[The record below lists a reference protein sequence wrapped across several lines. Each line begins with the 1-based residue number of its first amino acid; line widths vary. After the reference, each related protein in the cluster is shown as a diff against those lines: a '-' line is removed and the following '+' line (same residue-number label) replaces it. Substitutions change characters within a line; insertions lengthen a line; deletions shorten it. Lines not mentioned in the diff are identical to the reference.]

1 MQPNFTKQINLKHP
15 HVMKNII
22 FSIAFLTSILG
33 FSQGTITVEDVQIPL
48 VLKLKID
55 DFKTKL
61 VLNGSGVRTK
71 FFISLYVEALYL
83 IEKNS
88 DAVAILDSKVDPMA
102 VRLHLTSSL
111 VTNKKIIEAITNG
124 LKKTCTANCAAVQSK
139 MDEMIAFFTNELKPD
154 DYIDLIYNP
163 DIESTIVNLNSI
175 PIGKV
180 KGFDFKR
187 ALFGIWLE
195 EKPINKALKNRLLG
209 L

>member
-1 MQPNFTKQINLKHP
+1 
-15 HVMKNII
+15 MKNISYI
-22 FSIAFLTSILG
+22 ILFLLTFQS
-33 FSQGTITVEDVQIPL
+33 FSQATITVEDVQLPT

-83 IEKNS
+83 KEKS
-88 DAVAILDSKVDPMA
+88 TDAIAILDSHDPMA

-111 VTNKKIIEAITNG
+111 VTNKKIIEAINNG
-124 LKKTCTANCAAVQSK
+124 IKKTCTSNCSVAQSK
-139 MDEMIAFFTNELKPD
+139 MDEMVAFFKNELKPD

-163 DIESTIVNLNSI
+163 DIDSIIVNCNNI
-175 PIGKV
+175 TIGKV
-180 KGFDFKR
+180 QGFDFKR

-195 EKPINKALKNRLLG
+195 EKPVNKALKNRLLG

>member
-1 MQPNFTKQINLKHP
+1 MRKLL
-15 HVMKNII
+15 
-22 FSIAFLTSILG
+22 FLLLIVG
-33 FSQGTITVEDVQIPL
+33 QNCFSQSTVIVEDVELPV

-83 IEKNS
+83 KEKS
-88 DAVAILDSKVDPMA
+88 TDATAILDSHDPMA
-102 VRLHLTSSL
+102 VRLHLTSAL
-111 VTNKKIIEAITNG
+111 VTNKKIIDAITNG
-124 LKKTCTANCAAVQSK
+124 IKKTCSVNCATAQLK
-139 MDEMIAFFTNELKPD
+139 MDQMISFFKNDLKPN

-163 DIESTIVNLNSI
+163 ESDAIIVNLNNAT
-175 PIGKV
+175 IGQV
-180 KGFDFKR
+180 QGFDFKR

>member
-1 MQPNFTKQINLKHP
+1 
-15 HVMKNII
+15 MKNIFCTVLLLI
-22 FSIAFLTSILG
+22 VSISFAQS
-33 FSQGTITVEDVQIPL
+33 TITVEDVQLPL
-48 VLKLKID
+48 VLKLKVD

-83 IEKNS
+83 KEKNS
-88 DAVAILDSKVDPMA
+88 DAVAILDSKDPMA

-124 LKKTCTANCAAVQSK
+124 LRKTCTVNCAAVQLK
-139 MDEMIAFFTNELKPD
+139 MEEMITFFTNELKPD

-163 DIESTIVNLNSI
+163 DIDSTIVNLNSVT
-175 PIGKV
+175 IGKV
-180 KGFDFKR
+180 KGFEFKR

>member
-1 MQPNFTKQINLKHP
+1 
-15 HVMKNII
+15 MKNLLCTLLLL
-22 FSIAFLTSILG
+22 IALPCL
-33 FSQGTITVEDVQIPL
+33 SQSTITIEDVQLPL

-61 VLNGSGVRTK
+61 VLNGCGVRTK

-83 IEKNS
+83 KEKNT
-88 DAVAILDSKVDPMA
+88 DAVSILDSKDAMA

-111 VTNKKIIEAITNG
+111 VTNKKIIDAITNG
-124 LKKTCTANCAAVQSK
+124 LKKTCTSNCAAVQLK

-163 DIESTIVNLNSI
+163 EIDATIVNLNGNTM
-175 PIGKV
+175 GKV
-180 KGFDFKR
+180 SGFDFKR

>member
-1 MQPNFTKQINLKHP
+1 
-15 HVMKNII
+15 MKYLLFALLFISFNKTN
-22 FSIAFLTSILG
+22 A
-33 FSQGTITVEDVQIPL
+33 QGTITVEDVQIPL

-55 DFKTKL
+55 DFKAKL

-71 FFISLYVEALYL
+71 YFISLYVEALYL
-83 IEKNS
+83 KEKS
-88 DAVAILDSKVDPMA
+88 TDANAILDSKDPMA
-102 VRLHLTSSL
+102 VRLHLTSAL

-124 LKKTCTANCAAVQSK
+124 LRKTCTANCNAVQAK

-163 DIESTIVNLNSI
+163 DVDATFVNYNGNT
-175 PIGKV
+175 IGKV
-180 KGFDFKR
+180 QGFEFKR

>member
-1 MQPNFTKQINLKHP
+1 
-15 HVMKNII
+15 MKKLL
-22 FSIAFLTSILG
+22 FLLLLIVG
-33 FSQGTITVEDVQIPL
+33 QNCISQSTIVVEDVTLPV

-83 IEKNS
+83 KEKNS
-88 DAVAILDSKVDPMA
+88 DANAILDSHDPMA
-102 VRLHLTSSL
+102 VRLHLTSAL
-111 VTNKKIIEAITNG
+111 VTNKKIVEAITNG
-124 LKKTCTANCAAVQSK
+124 IKKTCTSNCAAAQLK
-139 MDEMIAFFTNELKPD
+139 MDQMIAFFTNELKPD

-163 DIESTIVNLNSI
+163 DGDVIIVNLNSVT
-175 PIGKV
+175 IGKV
-180 KGFDFKR
+180 PGFDFKR

>member
-1 MQPNFTKQINLKHP
+1 MRKIL
-15 HVMKNII
+15 
-22 FSIAFLTSILG
+22 FLILIVG
-33 FSQGTITVEDVQIPL
+33 QNCLSQSTVIVEDVELPV

-83 IEKNS
+83 KEKS
-88 DAVAILDSKVDPMA
+88 TDATAILDSHDPMA
-102 VRLHLTSSL
+102 VRLHLTSAL
-111 VTNKKIIEAITNG
+111 VTNKKIIDAITNG
-124 LKKTCTANCAAVQSK
+124 IKKTCSVNCAAAQLK
-139 MDEMIAFFTNELKPD
+139 MDQMIAFFKNELKPN

-163 DIESTIVNLNSI
+163 DSDAIIVNLNNTT
-175 PIGKV
+175 IGQV
-180 KGFDFKR
+180 QGFDFKR

>member
-1 MQPNFTKQINLKHP
+1 MRKLL
-15 HVMKNII
+15 
-22 FSIAFLTSILG
+22 FLLLIVGQNCL
-33 FSQGTITVEDVQIPL
+33 SQSTVIVEDVELPV

-83 IEKNS
+83 KEKS
-88 DAVAILDSKVDPMA
+88 TDATAILDSHDPMA
-102 VRLHLTSSL
+102 VRLHLTSAL
-111 VTNKKIIEAITNG
+111 VTNKKIIDAITNG
-124 LKKTCTANCAAVQSK
+124 IKKTCSVNCATAQLK
-139 MDEMIAFFTNELKPD
+139 MDQMISFFKNDLKPN

-163 DIESTIVNLNSI
+163 ESDAIIVNLNNAT
-175 PIGKV
+175 IGQV
-180 KGFDFKR
+180 QGFDFKR

>member
-1 MQPNFTKQINLKHP
+1 MRKLL
-15 HVMKNII
+15 
-22 FSIAFLTSILG
+22 FLLLIVGQNCL
-33 FSQGTITVEDVQIPL
+33 SQSTVIVEDVELPV

-83 IEKNS
+83 KEKS
-88 DAVAILDSKVDPMA
+88 TDATAILDSHDPMA
-102 VRLHLTSSL
+102 VRLHLTSAL
-111 VTNKKIIEAITNG
+111 VTNKKIIDAITNG
-124 LKKTCTANCAAVQSK
+124 IKKTCSVNCGAAQLK
-139 MDEMIAFFTNELKPD
+139 MDVMIAFFKNELKPN

-163 DIESTIVNLNSI
+163 ESDAIIVNLNNAT
-175 PIGKV
+175 IGQV
-180 KGFDFKR
+180 QGFDFKR

>member
-1 MQPNFTKQINLKHP
+1 
-15 HVMKNII
+15 MKNLLCTLLLL
-22 FSIAFLTSILG
+22 IALPCL
-33 FSQGTITVEDVQIPL
+33 SQSTITIEDVQLPL

-61 VLNGSGVRTK
+61 VLNGCGVRTK

-83 IEKNS
+83 KEKNT
-88 DAVAILDSKVDPMA
+88 DAVSILDSKDAMA

-124 LKKTCTANCAAVQSK
+124 LKKTCTSNCAAVQLK

-163 DIESTIVNLNSI
+163 EIDATIVNLNGNTM
-175 PIGKV
+175 GKV
-180 KGFDFKR
+180 NGFDFKR